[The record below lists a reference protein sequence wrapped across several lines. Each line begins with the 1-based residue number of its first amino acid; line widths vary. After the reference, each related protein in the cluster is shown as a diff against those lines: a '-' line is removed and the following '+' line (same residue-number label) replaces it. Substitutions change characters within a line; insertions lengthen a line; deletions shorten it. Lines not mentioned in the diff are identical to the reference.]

1 MARGHHRQKRKGA
14 RPKPEKRRKAFI
26 NTIKKIGR
34 WRGKEK
40 TMADLK

>member
-1 MARGHHRQKRKGA
+1 MSQGHSKLKRKGA

-26 NTIKKIGR
+26 NTVKKTGK
-34 WRGKEK
+34 WRGVKK